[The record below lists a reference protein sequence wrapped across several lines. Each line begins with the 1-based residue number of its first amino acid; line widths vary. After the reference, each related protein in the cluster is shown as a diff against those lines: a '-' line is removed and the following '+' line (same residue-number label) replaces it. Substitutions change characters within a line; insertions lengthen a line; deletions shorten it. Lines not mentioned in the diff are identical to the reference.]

1 MFRWLRRLFRRRSSE
16 ASSRS
21 KKSVTDKQTLEKPE
35 QKKGRQPIPNPPGPS
50 SESTTLSDKTDS
62 NKTGSDKTDSNETE
76 SKQTDSKQPVSPDV
90 TTVEANRQKRKSV
103 LDDLKPVLNVL
114 RAYVVTFGQ
123 PDSEMELRAVV
134 GAIVANLSEVT
145 IENAE
150 LEGFTDEAIAAFKS
164 LGVDPT
170 LVDVGS
176 QLLAEQVAV
185 WRREQE
191 ATVTNVISAYLQQFA
206 PDNADWK
213 TAAVINLTQNV
224 VATLNDGSLSRSGG
238 RVLVDRVV
246 DSFDLEK
253 ALSRWVAP
261 EWIALA
267 QRVANYV
274 EKGDLQSELRSIA
287 WAYVQQFQ
295 SILSP
300 QLIERIMEED
310 SVTVTPEEFFSG
322 SLTDFS
328 EMLYYKFQLLQADP
342 EVTKSHVAIAADVH
356 RAVTQFKEQQPP
368 GLDVTKGVQTD
379 DLGISSPLTRKRRR
393 PNQ

>member
-1 MFRWLRRLFRRRSSE
+1 MFRWLRRLFRRFS
-16 ASSRS
+16 
-21 KKSVTDKQTLEKPE
+21 KPE
-35 QKKGRQPIPNPPGPS
+35 RSPESDWIVDNRFSGQSPQQSSNQPAS
-50 SESTTLSDKTDS
+50 KTDLPRS
-62 NKTGSDKTDSNETE
+62 VPEPAVPENIAPDNASR
-76 SKQTDSKQPVSPDV
+76 QQP
-90 TTVEANRQKRKSV
+90 TVPKPERPSA
-103 LDDLKPVLNVL
+103 LDNLKPVLNVL

-123 PDSEMELRAVV
+123 PESEMELRAVV
-134 GAIVANLSEVT
+134 GAAVANISTVT
-145 IENAE
+145 VENAE

-164 LGVDPT
+164 LGVDPA

-206 PDNADWK
+206 PDNVDWK
-213 TAAVINLTQNV
+213 TATVLNLTQTV

-261 EWIALA
+261 EWVALA
-267 QRVANYV
+267 QRVANYA
-274 EKGDLQSELRSIA
+274 EKGDLQQEVRSIA
-287 WAYVQQFQ
+287 WAYVQQFK

-300 QLIERIMEED
+300 QLIERIMEEG
-310 SVTVTPEEFFSG
+310 SVTVSPGEFFSG

-328 EMLYYKFQLLQADP
+328 RMLNYKFQLLQADP
-342 EVTKSHVAIAADVH
+342 VVTKSHMAIANDVH
-356 RAVTQFKEQQPP
+356 EEIVRHKAQQPI
-368 GLDVTKGVQTD
+368 GLDITKGVKTG
-379 DLGISSPLTRKRRR
+379 DLEISSPFTRK
-393 PNQ
+393 Q

>member
-1 MFRWLRRLFRRRSSE
+1 MFRWLRRLFRRSSKPKRSPDSDRIVDNRG
-16 ASSRS
+16 ATQRPNQPAPKTDSSRS
-21 KKSVTDKQTLEKPE
+21 VPEPAVPENIAPDKSSRPEPTATQPEKP
-35 QKKGRQPIPNPPGPS
+35 S
-50 SESTTLSDKTDS
+50 
-62 NKTGSDKTDSNETE
+62 
-76 SKQTDSKQPVSPDV
+76 
-90 TTVEANRQKRKSV
+90 A
-103 LDDLKPVLNVL
+103 LDNLKPVLNVL

-123 PDSEMELRAVV
+123 PESEMELRAVV
-134 GAIVANLSEVT
+134 GAAVANISTVT
-145 IENAE
+145 VENAE

-191 ATVTNVISAYLQQFA
+191 STVTNVISAYLQQFA
-206 PDNADWK
+206 PDNMDWK
-213 TAAVINLTQNV
+213 TAAVLNLTQTV

-246 DSFDLEK
+246 ESFDLEK

-267 QRVANYV
+267 QRVANYA
-274 EKGDLQSELRSIA
+274 EKGDLQQELRSIA
-287 WAYVQQFQ
+287 WAYVQQFK

-300 QLIERIMEED
+300 QLIERIMEEG
-310 SVTVTPEEFFSG
+310 SVTVSPDEFFSG

-328 EMLYYKFQLLQADP
+328 EMLNYKFQLLQADP
-342 EVTKSHVAIAADVH
+342 IVTKSHQAIANDVH
-356 RAVTQFKEQQPP
+356 QAIARHQAQQPS
-368 GLDVTKGVQTD
+368 GLDVTKGIKTG
-379 DLGISSPLTRKRRR
+379 DLEISSPFTRKR
-393 PNQ
+393 

>member
-1 MFRWLRRLFRRRSSE
+1 MFRWLRRLFRRRSKPKKTVPE
-16 ASSRS
+16 AQRATKKPTSPTPKPSRS
-21 KKSVTDKQTLEKPE
+21 GS
-35 QKKGRQPIPNPPGPS
+35 S
-50 SESTTLSDKTDS
+50 SETAVSET
-62 NKTGSDKTDSNETE
+62 TGSKTPE
-76 SKQTDSKQPVSPDV
+76 SKTSESKTPNNKQPDSSQSGALLEPGKSA
-90 TTVEANRQKRKSV
+90 TSRPKRKSV

-114 RAYVVTFGQ
+114 QAYVVTFGQ
-123 PDSEMELRAVV
+123 PDLEMELRAVV

-145 IENAE
+145 VENAE

-164 LGVDPT
+164 LGVNPV

-206 PDNADWK
+206 PDDADWK
-213 TAAVINLTQNV
+213 TAAVINLAQNV

-246 DSFDLEK
+246 ASFDLEK
-253 ALSRWVAP
+253 ALSRWIAP

-267 QRVANYV
+267 QRVANYA
-274 EKGDLQSELRSIA
+274 EKGDLQAELRSIA

-295 SILSP
+295 AILSP
-300 QLIERIMEED
+300 QLIERIMEEG
-310 SVTVTPEEFFSG
+310 SVTVTPKEFFSG

-328 EMLYYKFQLLQADP
+328 EMLYYKFQLLESDP
-342 EVTKSHVAIAADVH
+342 EVTKSHIAIAADVQ
-356 RAVTQFKEQQPP
+356 RAVEQLKAQQPP
-368 GLDVTKGVQTD
+368 GLDFTKGEQTE
-379 DLGISSPLTRKRRR
+379 DLGISSPFTRK
-393 PNQ
+393 Q